1 MHSVDCIKGNTKPG
15 VKFWGVIADTYNS
28 TTDAHRQRTPK
39 NLKDQWSTYNKLVSL
54 FNQIY
59 NQECSCR
66 QSRVDDAMVL
76 DIAKERYKN
85 QIGGSGFKRFHWWE
99 AVRHQPKW
107 RAKLA
112 GSSTTDPWVSLS
124 DRTGEEAVTRPIGHD
139 RAKAAV
145 RKGKVKEGSSSQ
157 SESSIVM
164 GGMMSIL
171 KRLDTSF
178 AKARLWKQWNKLKE
192 CSTTNMDEEELKIH
206 CEVFHLIQ
214 RDLQFAQGNEA
225 AVEDGDDE

>member
-1 MHSVDCIKGNTKPG
+1 
-15 VKFWGVIADTYNS
+15 
-28 TTDAHRQRTPK
+28 
-39 NLKDQWSTYNKLVSL
+39 
-54 FNQIY
+54 
-59 NQECSCR
+59 
-66 QSRVDDAMVL
+66 
-76 DIAKERYKN
+76 
-85 QIGGSGFKRFHWWE
+85 
-99 AVRHQPKW
+99 
-107 RAKLA
+107 
-112 GSSTTDPWVSLS
+112 
-124 DRTGEEAVTRPIGHD
+124 
-139 RAKAAV
+139 V

-171 KRLDTSF
+171 KRLGTSF